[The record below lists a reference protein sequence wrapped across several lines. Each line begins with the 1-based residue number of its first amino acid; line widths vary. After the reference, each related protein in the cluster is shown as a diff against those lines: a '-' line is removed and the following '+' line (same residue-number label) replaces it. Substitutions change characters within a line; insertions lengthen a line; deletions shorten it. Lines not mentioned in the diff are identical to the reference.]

1 MRRLNAEGK
10 LKGPQLQYFEPTKP
24 VEELYDTKTDPH
36 EVNNLAGKSKHK
48 EVLER
53 MREVHAKWASQT
65 GDIGLMPE
73 AEFDEIKQP
82 GGQVRKTAEP
92 VFRTPKWPVG
102 AGAEKAS
109 RVTISCPTPGASI
122 AYRIDDAGKSKGGW
136 MLYAKGV
143 WLREGQTLHAK
154 ACRIG
159 FKDSGE
165 ATFKV
170 GDNTPAK
177 QPQAPDA
184 DPDHWRNKVAGEM
197 LERLRE
203 IKALDGQGEKAIPQ
217 YTQALGDKHAS
228 VRYWAVIGLH
238 TGCTSAKDK
247 ELGVSA
253 LEKMLKDPA
262 AVVRVAAAHALCD
275 WGREKDAL
283 PILIEGLS
291 ATDKTDKARL
301 YAVIALNKIGE
312 KARPALPQIQAAL
325 KDSDNYVQRVA
336 RTTLDHLENK

>member
-1 MRRLNAEGK
+1 
-10 LKGPQLQYFEPTKP
+10 
-24 VEELYDTKTDPH
+24 
-36 EVNNLAGKSKHK
+36 
-48 EVLER
+48 
-53 MREVHAKWASQT
+53 
-65 GDIGLMPE
+65 
-73 AEFDEIKQP
+73 
-82 GGQVRKTAEP
+82 
-92 VFRTPKWPVG
+92 
-102 AGAEKAS
+102 
-109 RVTISCPTPGASI
+109 
-122 AYRIDDAGKSKGGW
+122 
-136 MLYAKGV
+136 MLYAKAV

-165 ATFKV
+165 ATFRV

-177 QPQAPDA
+177 QPQTPDA

-197 LERLRE
+197 LEQLRE

-238 TGCTSAKDK
+238 TGCTLAKDK

-262 AVVRVAAAHALCD
+262 ALVRVAAAHALCD
-275 WGREKDAL
+275 WGRETDAL

-291 ATDKTDKARL
+291 ATDKMDKARL
-301 YAVIALNKIGE
+301 YALIALNKIGE
-312 KARPALPQIQAAL
+312 KARPALPQIQATL

-336 RTTLDHLENK
+336 QTTVERLENK